1 MIFLTNFWES
11 HVIKNNLNPLANA
24 RNIKNRP
31 HVIVM
36 NYESQYN
43 LDKDKIIM
51 IMAGLMVG
59 LLVAAFD
66 YSIMAT
72 AMPKV
77 INSLQGMEY
86 YVWPFTFYMLT
97 STIAIIIFGKLS
109 DIYGRKRVL
118 IVGIITFVI
127 TSVMCGFS
135 TNIFELIIFRGL
147 QGIGGGILISL
158 PFIVVGEIFSPRER
172 AKYMGILASVFGLA
186 DVLGPILGGV
196 ITDNFGWRWVFFVN
210 IPVGIAAVT
219 LILYSLPNFKL
230 PDVKKVIDYSGIIT
244 FTLAL
249 SSLFLA
255 VTLAGDLNTY
265 PLSEITGILV
275 FSGVMF
281 TLFVSAEKKAVEPIL
296 PLRLFKNPIFSLSS
310 VESFLASS
318 LMFCGIIYVPLFAQ
332 SVLGMNA
339 TNAGFLMIPM
349 SFSLTMASII
359 TGQIISMTGR
369 YKKLVIAE
377 FIITG
382 MGVVLLATMNTNTS
396 PYELVAYSTV
406 LGIGSGMAY
415 NIFNVAVQN
424 AFTLQ
429 DIGIVTASM
438 RFFRNVGTIV
448 FVPIFGYIMNF
459 TLGSSTAVT
468 LSKTEALVLSIQ
480 NIFLVAIVLAFVGL
494 IVAFFLKE
502 IPLGEDAL
510 MTHEEVS
517 EERIE
522 KTK

>member
-1 MIFLTNFWES
+1 MIT
-11 HVIKNNLNPLANA
+11 V
-24 RNIKNRP
+24 
-31 HVIVM
+31 
-36 NYESQYN
+36 NYENQYN
-43 LDKDKIIM
+43 LAKNKITM

-77 INSLQGMEY
+77 ITSLQGMEY

-109 DIYGRKRVL
+109 DIYGRKNVL
-118 IVGIITFVI
+118 IAGITIFVI
-127 TSVMCGFS
+127 TSVMCGLS
-135 TNIFELIIFRGL
+135 TSMFELIIFRGL

-196 ITDNFGWRWVFFVN
+196 ITDNLGWRVVFFVN
-210 IPVGIAAVT
+210 VPVGIAAVA

-230 PDVKKVIDYSGIIT
+230 DGAKKVIDYRGIIT
-244 FTLAL
+244 FVLAL

-255 VTLAGDLNTY
+255 VTLTGDLNKY
-265 PLSEITGILV
+265 PLAEIVWLLA
-275 FSGVMF
+275 FSGIMF
-281 TLFVSAEKKAVEPIL
+281 ILFISAEKGAVEAIL
-296 PLRLFKNPIFSLSS
+296 PLRLFKNSIFSVSAF
-310 VESFLASS
+310 ESFLASA
-318 LMFCGIIYVPLFAQ
+318 LMFSGIIYVPLFAQ
-332 SVLGMNA
+332 GVLGMSA

-359 TGQIISMTGR
+359 TGQIISITGK

-377 FIITG
+377 FVITG
-382 MGVVLLATMNTNTS
+382 IGVVLLATMNTSTS
-396 PYELVAYSTV
+396 PYQLVAYSTI

-438 RFFRNVGTIV
+438 RFFRNVGTII
-448 FVPIFGYIMNF
+448 FVPVFGYIMNF
-459 TLGSSTAVT
+459 TLGSSFTVS
-468 LSKTEALVLSIQ
+468 LSKTQALAFSIQ
-480 NIFLVAIVLAFVGL
+480 NIFLTAILLAFIGL
-494 IVAFFLKE
+494 IVAFVLKE
-502 IPLGEDAL
+502 IPLSEDEPVI
-510 MTHEEVS
+510 HEEVS
-517 EERIE
+517 KEGME
-522 KTK
+522 KVK

>member
-1 MIFLTNFWES
+1 
-11 HVIKNNLNPLANA
+11 
-24 RNIKNRP
+24 
-31 HVIVM
+31 
-36 NYESQYN
+36 
-43 LDKDKIIM
+43 
-51 IMAGLMVG
+51 
-59 LLVAAFD
+59 
-66 YSIMAT
+66 
-72 AMPKV
+72 MPKV

-86 YVWPFTFYMLT
+86 YVWPFTSYMLT
-97 STIAIIIFGKLS
+97 STIAIILFGKLS
-109 DIYGRKRVL
+109 DIYGRKHIL
-118 IVGIITFVI
+118 IIGITIFVI
-127 TSVMCGFS
+127 SSILCGFA
-135 TNIFELIIFRGL
+135 TNMFELILFRGL

-172 AKYMGILASVFGLA
+172 AKYMGILASVFALA

-196 ITDNFGWRWVFFVN
+196 ITDTLGWRWIFFIN

-219 LILYSLPNFKL
+219 IILYSLPNFKL

-255 VTLAGDLNTY
+255 ITFAGDLNTY
-265 PLSEITGILV
+265 PIVEIAGLLV
-275 FSGVMF
+275 FSGIMF
-281 TLFVSAEKKAVEPIL
+281 TLFVLAEKRAVEPIL
-296 PLRLFKNPIFSLSS
+296 PLRLFKNSIFTVSA
-310 VESFLASS
+310 VESFLASA

-332 SVLGMNA
+332 GVLGMSA
-339 TNAGFLMIPM
+339 TNSGLIMIPM
-349 SFSLTMASII
+349 LLSLTITSII
-359 TGQIISMTGR
+359 TGQIISMTGK

-377 FIITG
+377 FVITG
-382 MGVVLLATMNTNTS
+382 IGVVLLATMNANT
-396 PYELVAYSTV
+396 PYYLLLAYSTV

-424 AFTLQ
+424 AFTLRE
-429 DIGIVTASM
+429 IGIVTASM
-438 RFFRNVGTIV
+438 RFFRNIGTIV

-468 LSKTEALVLSIQ
+468 LSKTQALVLSIQ
-480 NIFLVAIVLAFVGL
+480 NIFLAAIVLAFVGL

-502 IPLGEDAL
+502 IPLGEDAP

-517 EERIE
+517 KDWIE

>member
-1 MIFLTNFWES
+1 
-11 HVIKNNLNPLANA
+11 
-24 RNIKNRP
+24 
-31 HVIVM
+31 M

-43 LDKDKIIM
+43 LAKDKIII

-109 DIYGRKRVL
+109 DIYGRKHVL
-118 IVGIITFVI
+118 IAGIVIFVV
-127 TSVMCGFS
+127 TSVLCGFATS
-135 TNIFELIIFRGL
+135 MLELIIFRGL

-158 PFIVVGEIFSPRER
+158 PFIVVGEIFAPRER
-172 AKYMGILASVFGLA
+172 AKYMGILASIFGLA

-196 ITDNFGWRWVFFVN
+196 ITDNLGWRVVFFVN
-210 IPVGIAAVT
+210 VPVGIAAVT

-230 PDVKKVIDYSGIIT
+230 DGIKKVVDYQGIIT
-244 FTLAL
+244 FILCL

-255 VTLAGDLNTY
+255 VTLAGDLNKY
-265 PLSEITGILV
+265 PLAEIVGLLI
-275 FSGVMF
+275 FSGIMF
-281 TLFVSAEKKAVEPIL
+281 ILFVLAEKNAQEPVL
-296 PLRLFKNPIFSLSS
+296 PLRLFKNSIFSVSA
-310 VESFLASS
+310 VESFLASA
-318 LMFCGIIYVPLFAQ
+318 LMFSGIIYVPLFAQ
-332 SVLGMNA
+332 GVLGMSA

-349 SFSLTMASII
+349 SLSLTIASLI
-359 TGQIISMTGR
+359 TGQIIAITGK

-377 FIITG
+377 FVITG
-382 MGVVLLATMNTNTS
+382 IGVVLLATMDTS
-396 PYELVAYSTV
+396 TSSYELIAYSTV

-424 AFTLQ
+424 AFTLK

-438 RFFRNVGTIV
+438 RFFRNIGTII

-459 TLGSSTAVT
+459 TLGSSAVVN
-468 LSKTEALVLSIQ
+468 LSKTQALTLSIQ
-480 NIFLVAIVLAFVGL
+480 NIFLATIILAFIAL
-494 IVAFFLKE
+494 IIAFLLKE
-502 IPLGEDAL
+502 ISLGGDVHMA
-510 MTHEEVS
+510 HEEVL
-517 EERIE
+517 EGRIE
-522 KTK
+522 KIK